1 MTARNHDTNRQG
13 SRKFTQYHFELR
25 RTLRDGNTFIQYLGE
40 PVSLNV
46 SWENGTVIIAIDGPA
61 GSGKSSTA
69 REVARRLGAL
79 FIDTGAM
86 YRAVAL
92 KSIASGIDPDSPAF
106 GALLEGTEVGLITH
120 DGGTLVILDGEDVTS
135 RIRTEEVSRMASRVS
150 RRPDVR
156 DRMVALQRRVA
167 HDHVTQG
174 GTVVM
179 EGRDIGSV
187 VFPNAD
193 FKFFVT
199 ASPEI
204 RAERRARELRQR
216 GEAVDLEILLR
227 ELTQRDARDS
237 KRAVAP
243 LVQAEDAIR
252 IDTSER
258 SFEDQVESILHVIAG
273 NAAG

>member
-1 MTARNHDTNRQG
+1 M
-13 SRKFTQYHFELR
+13 
-25 RTLRDGNTFIQYLGE
+25 
-40 PVSLNV
+40 SLNV
-46 SWENGTVIIAIDGPA
+46 SRENGTVIIAIDGPA

-69 REVARRLGAL
+69 REVARRVGAL

-86 YRAVAL
+86 YRAVAA

-167 HDHVTQG
+167 HEHVTQG

-187 VFPNAD
+187 VFPHAD

-237 KRAVAP
+237 ERAVAP

-258 SFEDQVESILHVIAG
+258 SFEDQVETILHVIAG

>member
-1 MTARNHDTNRQG
+1 
-13 SRKFTQYHFELR
+13 
-25 RTLRDGNTFIQYLGE
+25 
-40 PVSLNV
+40 
-46 SWENGTVIIAIDGPA
+46 
-61 GSGKSSTA
+61 
-69 REVARRLGAL
+69 
-79 FIDTGAM
+79 
-86 YRAVAL
+86 
-92 KSIASGIDPDSPAF
+92 
-106 GALLEGTEVGLITH
+106 
-120 DGGTLVILDGEDVTS
+120 
-135 RIRTEEVSRMASRVS
+135 
-150 RRPDVR
+150 
-156 DRMVALQRRVA
+156 LQRRVA

-258 SFEDQVESILHVIAG
+258 SFEDQVETILRVIAG